1 MNISLDGFLSGPDG
15 ALDWHFQCWSPD
27 MAESLGIQLSGASTI
42 LLGRKT
48 YLAMAPC
55 WQPCIGGLSGSRH
68 DIAIAEMMDRYTKIV
83 VSGSLIRPPWPRSI
97 IMNGDIRQEL
107 LQLKRQAGKNIVVY
121 GSGSLVSALLR
132 LGLIDEYQ
140 LYVHPVAIGAGK
152 ALFGGLAG
160 AQRMKLTDVTTF
172 SSGVVLLVYQ
182 CSGQSSG

>member
-1 MNISLDGFLSGPDG
+1 
-15 ALDWHFQCWSPD
+15 
-27 MAESLGIQLSGASTI
+27 
-42 LLGRKT
+42 
-48 YLAMAPC
+48 
-55 WQPCIGGLSGSRH
+55 
-68 DIAIAEMMDRYTKIV
+68 
-83 VSGSLIRPPWPRSI
+83 
-97 IMNGDIRQEL
+97 
-107 LQLKRQAGKNIVVY
+107 VVY
-121 GSGSLVSALLR
+121 GSGSRVSALLR